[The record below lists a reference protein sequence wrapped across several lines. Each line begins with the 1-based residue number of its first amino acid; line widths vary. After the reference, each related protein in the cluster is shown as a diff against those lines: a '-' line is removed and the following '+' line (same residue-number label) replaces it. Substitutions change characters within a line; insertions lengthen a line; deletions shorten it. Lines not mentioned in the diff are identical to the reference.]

1 MPNVIEETISKV
13 AGKLGEAK
21 AIVTGLQGVFRQLT
35 LEHKEVAVL
44 LARAAMSSDGDK
56 RAELWTGIRQM
67 LTAHEEAEE
76 LVIYGELDGRP
87 ELEDLVKQH
96 RSEATQLEAFMQNVD
111 LSLPD
116 TVLWEGSLK
125 QLREAVLRH
134 AHEEEAHLFP
144 RLQKE
149 LGVEWARQV
158 ARRYESV
165 RARRVRPVTLVK
177 RSPGE
182 E

>member
-1 MPNVIEETISKV
+1 MANVIEETISKL

-21 AIVTGLQGVFRQLT
+21 AVVTGLQGVFRQLT
-35 LEHKEVAVL
+35 LEHKEVAAL
-44 LARAAMSSDGDK
+44 LARAALSSDGDK

-76 LVIYGELDGRP
+76 QVIYSELEGRP
-87 ELEDLVKQH
+87 EFADLVRKH
-96 RSEATQLEAFMQNVD
+96 RSEATQIEAFMQNVD

-125 QLREAVLRH
+125 QLREAVLSH
-134 AHEEEAHLFP
+134 AQEEEAHTFP

-149 LGVEWARQV
+149 LGAEWARQV
-158 ARRYESV
+158 SARYESV
-165 RARRVRPVTLVK
+165 RQQRVRPVTLVK
-177 RSPGE
+177 RAE
-182 E
+182 DD